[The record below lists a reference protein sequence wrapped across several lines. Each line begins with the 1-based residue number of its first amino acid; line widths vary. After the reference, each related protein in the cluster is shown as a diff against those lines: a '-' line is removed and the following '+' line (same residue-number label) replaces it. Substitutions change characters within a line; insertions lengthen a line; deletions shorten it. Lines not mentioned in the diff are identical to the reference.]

1 MSVMYV
7 LVPVALF
14 VVGLAVVA
22 YIWAARRG
30 QFDDLKT
37 PAMRMLHDEDSTVDE
52 SKSTAPSDD

>member
-1 MSVMYV
+1 MSVMFV

-14 VVGLAVVA
+14 VVGLAIGA

-37 PAMRMLHDEDSTVDE
+37 PAMRILHDDE
-52 SKSTAPSDD
+52 SPPGPTPD